1 MDGPL
6 PSSIVP
12 VEHVLSASLG
22 QYSSAGV
29 KNENQDFHGALHPEG
44 ADLAVKGIAVAL
56 ADGISTSRLGGAAA
70 ETAVKSFLTDYYCTS
85 PAWSVQTSAE
95 RVISATNSWM
105 HAQNSGGRRLAD
117 EEREAGLV
125 CTFSALVIK
134 SRSAHIFHI
143 GDSRIARIANG
154 RIEHLTEAHRVS
166 LGGGE
171 TYLGR
176 AMGVNRHVE
185 IDYRLCPLQPGDIF
199 MLSTDGVHEHLSDA
213 LVLRLLETA
222 ASLDE
227 AARAMAEAALASG
240 SCDNLTVQLVR
251 IESLPPGEVTDLIGP
266 GLALP
271 AAPQLKAGDL
281 FEGYRILRQLHAGS
295 RSHVYLARDEADGA
309 RVALKVP
316 STEHAEDAGQL
327 ASLELEEWVMRRV
340 SHQNV
345 LRAAPMH
352 HARRHLFS
360 VAEYIEG
367 QTLDE
372 WMHDHPQ
379 PELVQVRDI
388 VRQVA
393 SGLLALH
400 RREMLHRDLRP
411 HNLMIDADG
420 TVRIIDFGSV
430 RVAGIDE
437 LSRGGLEDSAYV
449 GTLQYSAPQLYFGE
463 AASVRSDLY
472 SLGVITYQL
481 LTGALPYGNRLPS
494 TLSRSALRKLRYRP
508 ASELNPAVPGW
519 MDAAIA
525 KAVSLDPARRYDEL
539 SEFTYDLAHPNSAL
553 ANPEPLPLVQRGSA
567 GVWRLLAAILAIA
580 LTISILTR
588 PDVGLSPTV
597 TQREQNQ

>member
-6 PSSIVP
+6 PSSVIP
-12 VEHVLSASLG
+12 VRQALSVSLG
-22 QYSSAGV
+22 QFSSAGA
-29 KNENQDFHGALHPEG
+29 KEENQDFHGALQPEG
-44 ADLAVKGIAVAL
+44 ADLAVKGIAVTL
-56 ADGISTSRLGGAAA
+56 ADGISTSRLGAAAA

-105 HAQNSGGRRLAD
+105 HAQNSGGRVLAD

-143 GDSRIARIANG
+143 GDSRIARISNG
-154 RIEHLTEAHRVS
+154 RIEQLTEAHRVS

-185 IDYRLCPLQPGDIF
+185 IDYRLCPLQPGDVF
-199 MLSTDGVHEHLSDA
+199 MLSTDGVHEYLSDA
-213 LVLRLLETA
+213 KTLELLNA
-222 ASLDE
+222 INSLDD
-227 AARAMAEAALASG
+227 AAEAMADAALAAG
-240 SCDNLTVQLVR
+240 SDDNLTIQLVR
-251 IESLPPGEVTDLIGP
+251 IDNLPKGEVEDLIGP

-271 AAPQLKAGDL
+271 PAPQLKAGDL
-281 FEGYRILRQLHAGS
+281 FEGYRVLRQLHAGS
-295 RSHVYLARDEADGA
+295 RSHVYLARDENDGL

-327 ASLELEEWVMRRV
+327 ASLELEEWVMRRIT
-340 SHQNV
+340 HQNV
-345 LRAAPMH
+345 LRAAPIRQ
-352 HARRHLFS
+352 ARRHLFS
-360 VAEYIEG
+360 VAEFVGG

-388 VRQVA
+388 VRQIA

-411 HNLMIDADG
+411 QNLMIDADG

-430 RVAGIDE
+430 RVAGVDE
-437 LSRGGLEDSAYV
+437 LTRGGLDDSAYA
-449 GTLQYSAPQLYFGE
+449 GTLQYSPPELYYGE
-463 AASVRSDLY
+463 AANARSDLY
-472 SLGVITYQL
+472 SLGVIAYQL

-525 KAVSLDPARRYDEL
+525 KAVSLDPARRYEEL
-539 SEFTYDLAHPNSAL
+539 SEFTYDLAHPNAAL
-553 ANPEPLPLVQRGSA
+553 ANPEPLPLVQRGST
-567 GVWRLLAAILAIA
+567 GDWRLIAGILAAALA
-580 LTISILTR
+580 ISILTR
-588 PDVGLSPTV
+588 PDVGLSPT
-597 TQREQNQ
+597 TPQWEQK